1 MQLLFVTD
9 AVHTAAVS
17 KVGGLRM
24 QEDLAIPFLPAPAN
38 LDKSLPGYAGFDPLG
53 FATGYDVKWLQ
64 VKREHNT
71 TQESTAL
78 AECALYIIGLAGV
91 L

>member
-64 VKREHNT
+64 VQKENITRHKSLRRSLN
-71 TQESTAL
+71 AL
-78 AECALYIIGLAGV
+78 LI
-91 L
+91 

>member
-1 MQLLFVTD
+1 MLFVTD

-64 VKREHNT
+64 VKKENIIRHKSLRRSLN
-71 TQESTAL
+71 AL
-78 AECALYIIGLAGV
+78 FI
-91 L
+91 

>member
-1 MQLLFVTD
+1 
-9 AVHTAAVS
+9 
-17 KVGGLRM
+17 M

-64 VKREHNT
+64 VK
-71 TQESTAL
+71 
-78 AECALYIIGLAGV
+78 
-91 L
+91 

>member
-1 MQLLFVTD
+1 
-9 AVHTAAVS
+9 
-17 KVGGLRM
+17 M

-64 VKREHNT
+64 VKKREHNT
-71 TQESTAL
+71 AQESTAL
-78 AECALYIIGLAGV
+78 AECALDIIGLAGV
-91 L
+91 V